1 MDLVASLG
9 FSSFGGLWAGWPA
22 KGSAKKRKQSQEEKP
37 INSIQQKNEIMN
49 AVLLGGSQ
57 LMELI
62 Y

>member
-1 MDLVASLG
+1 MAAAA
-9 FSSFGGLWAGWPA
+9 AGAPP
-22 KGSAKKRKQSQEEKP
+22 KRREQSQEEKP